1 MHCYLTKSST
11 LLGRPTDGSVRGEC
25 MNTPAAQS
33 TRLLF
38 GTALG
43 LWGAV
48 AVALSLGRLPPGLN
62 CDSTTG
68 GICWAS
74 GMSGWVLPT
83 LAVLVS
89 LCAILSHR
97 KVSWFNRRFP
107 DASYEKLDEELAS
120 GAPSDAWARL
130 ELAMRQNDL
139 ISDEE

>member
-1 MHCYLTKSST
+1 
-11 LLGRPTDGSVRGEC
+11 

-48 AVALSLGRLPPGLN
+48 GVALSLGRLPPGIS
-62 CDSTTG
+62 CDPTVR

-74 GMSGWVLPT
+74 GISGWALPL
-83 LAVLVS
+83 LAVVVS
-89 LCAILSHR
+89 ICAILSHR
-97 KVSWFNRRFP
+97 RTGWFNQRFP
-107 DASYEKLDEELAS
+107 DESYEKLDS
-120 GAPSDAWARL
+120 SDSPGAPSDAWARL

-139 ISDEE
+139 VTDEE